1 MSKIMNE
8 ESNNYLNMFNNF
20 SIYNN
25 NKDLI
30 QYDSDSANIF
40 SPINPN
46 ININILNF
54 ENNSPQTNFIF
65 GNNKNAFKNEKL
77 NLLNYEYNNR
87 NTRTNI
93 STKKKLVLDLDE
105 TLVHSSMTP
114 FENKINIVLRVN
126 ISGKEYI
133 IYVIKRP
140 YVDEFLAEM
149 SLYYEIVI
157 FTASLSQYAEQLI
170 SIIDKNKV
178 IKYILNRDSCT
189 FWRGIYFKNLSVINK
204 DLKDVIIVDNNPVSY
219 ALNKENGI
227 PILTWIDNPNDT
239 ELMKMI
245 PLLKYLSKVNDV
257 RNLINQIVNKTNG
270 QLDINKVNNILNNE
284 NTRNSQENNM
294 EINYITVDF
303 VFLLQI
309 Q

>member
-178 IKYILNRDSCT
+178 IKYILI
-189 FWRGIYFKNLSVINK
+189 GIRVLFGGEFI
-204 DLKDVIIVDNNPVSY
+204 
-219 ALNKENGI
+219 
-227 PILTWIDNPNDT
+227 
-239 ELMKMI
+239 
-245 PLLKYLSKVNDV
+245 SK
-257 RNLINQIVNKTNG
+257 I
-270 QLDINKVNNILNNE
+270 
-284 NTRNSQENNM
+284 
-294 EINYITVDF
+294 
-303 VFLLQI
+303 
-309 Q
+309 